1 MFSFKVADK
10 EYKVK
15 FGYRVLCETDL
26 IDRFVMMQNTMDDE
40 HAFKSMTMIVAEML
54 LVGLQKYHSDEFGWT
69 TESEKQQKIYAALD
83 LMDEYEDES
92 TEEHPQNAYE
102 LFEDLQEE
110 LSKNGFLSQI
120 TKAGAEAA
128 EKQDATVIPQDHKKK
143 SKN

>member
-1 MFSFKVADK
+1 MFSFKVAEK

-26 IDRFVMMQNTMDDE
+26 IDRFVMMQNAMDDE

-69 TESEKQQKIYAALD
+69 TESEKQKKIYAALD